1 MTNTI
6 VILAA
11 GMSSRM
17 KKSTDSSIGSTKADE
32 ANKKSKSLITFG
44 NKPFIF
50 FLLENIVDAG
60 FQNVI
65 MVVGQDYEDFKNEM
79 DKFPNISKI
88 NIEYAIQSIPEN
100 RVKPFG
106 TADAVY
112 QTMDQIDKL
121 KNQSFCVCN
130 SDNLYSTKSLK
141 LIRENS
147 YDNAVLAYDRDSLNF
162 PKERVSSFSIL
173 MTNSEFNLVNFI
185 EKPTQE
191 QVEQNLDDNGKI
203 RVSMNIF
210 KFDGSQAFEFIKSCP
225 VNPLRNEKELPSA
238 IVNMIS
244 HDSLYMKGIP
254 IAEHVPDL
262 TSKSDIQIIQK
273 LIESKWLKEK

>member
-44 NKPFIF
+44 NKPFIY

-88 NIEYAIQSIPEN
+88 NIDYAIQLIPEN

-141 LIRENS
+141 LIRKNS

-162 PKERVSSFSIL
+162 PKDRVSSLSIL

-185 EKPTQE
+185 EKPTLE

-273 LIESKWLKEK
+273 LIESK

>member
-88 NIEYAIQSIPEN
+88 NIEYAIQLIPKN

-162 PKERVSSFSIL
+162 PKDRVSSFSIL

-273 LIESKWLKEK
+273 LIESK

>member
-1 MTNTI
+1 MTKTI

-17 KKSTDSSIGSTKADE
+17 KKSIDSDIDDSKADE

-44 NKPFIF
+44 DKPFIY
-50 FLLENIVDAG
+50 FLLKNIVEAG
-60 FQNVI
+60 FENVI
-65 MVVGQDYEDFKNEM
+65 MVVGKDFDDFKKQLDNLNFNN
-79 DKFPNISKI
+79 KLK
-88 NIEYAIQSIPEN
+88 IEYAIQKIPKD

-106 TADAVY
+106 TADAVF
-112 QTMDQIDKL
+112 QTMDQIEIL
-121 KNQSFCVCN
+121 KNSSFCVCN
-130 SDNLYSTKSLK
+130 SDNLYSTNSLK
-141 LIRENS
+141 TIRENA

-173 MTNSEFNLVNFI
+173 MTDDNFNLLNFI

-191 QVEQNLDDNGKI
+191 QVDQNLDSNGKI

-210 KFDGSQAFEFIKSCP
+210 KFNGTQAFDFIKNCP
-225 VNPLRNEKELPSA
+225 INPIRNEKELPSA
-238 IVNMIS
+238 IVNMINEN
-244 HDSLYMKGIP
+244 DLYMKGIP

-262 TSKSDIQIIQK
+262 TSKADINIIQK
-273 LIESKWLKEK
+273 LIEQ

>member
-44 NKPFIF
+44 NKPFIY

-88 NIEYAIQSIPEN
+88 NIEYAIQLIPEN

-162 PKERVSSFSIL
+162 PKDRVSSFSIL

-273 LIESKWLKEK
+273 LIESK

>member
-6 VILAA
+6 LILAA

-17 KKSTDSSIGSTKADE
+17 KKSSDSSIGLTKADE

-44 NKPFIF
+44 NKPFIY
-50 FLLENIVDAG
+50 FLLENIVHAG
-60 FQNVI
+60 FKNVI
-65 MVVGQDYEDFKNEM
+65 MVVGKDYQDFKNEM

-88 NIEYAIQSIPEN
+88 NIEYAIQSIPKN

-106 TADAVY
+106 TADAVF

-121 KNQSFCVCN
+121 KNQTFCVCN

-147 YDNAVLAYDRDSLNF
+147 FDNAVLAYDRDSLNF
-162 PKERVSSFSIL
+162 PKDRVSSFSIL

-210 KFDGSQAFEFIKSCP
+210 KFNGSQAFEFIKSCP

-273 LIESKWLKEK
+273 LIESK

>member
-44 NKPFIF
+44 NKPFIY

-141 LIRENS
+141 LFRENS
-147 YDNAVLAYDRDSLNF
+147 YDHAVLAYDRDSLNF
-162 PKERVSSFSIL
+162 PKDRVSSFSIL
-173 MTNSEFNLVNFI
+173 MTNSKFNLVNFI

-273 LIESKWLKEK
+273 LIESK

>member
-17 KKSTDSSIGSTKADE
+17 KKSTDLSIGSTKADE

-44 NKPFIF
+44 NKPFIY

-65 MVVGQDYEDFKNEM
+65 MVVGQDYEDFKNEI

-162 PKERVSSFSIL
+162 PKDRVSSFSIL

-225 VNPLRNEKELPSA
+225 INPLRNEKELPSA

-273 LIESKWLKEK
+273 LIESK

>member
-11 GMSSRM
+11 GMSTRM
-17 KKSTDSSIGSTKADE
+17 KKSTDSSIGLTKADE

-44 NKPFIF
+44 NKPFIY

-88 NIEYAIQSIPEN
+88 NIEYAIQLIPEN

-173 MTNSEFNLVNFI
+173 MTNNEFNLVNFI

-273 LIESKWLKEK
+273 LIESK